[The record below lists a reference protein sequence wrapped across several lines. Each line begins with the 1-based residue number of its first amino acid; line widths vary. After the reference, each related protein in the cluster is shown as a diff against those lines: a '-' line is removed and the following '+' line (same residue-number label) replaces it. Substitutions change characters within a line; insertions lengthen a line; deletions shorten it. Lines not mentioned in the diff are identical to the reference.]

1 MGSTSVSLVA
11 VVLLLAANAFFVAAE
26 FALVKA
32 RGFRVDALAASGI
45 GSARVTQKIMQ
56 DLEAYLAACQLGI
69 TMASLGLGWVG
80 EPAVAALLKPVFES
94 AGLPPAML
102 HTASFLVGFLIFSSL
117 HIVIGEQVPKTF
129 AIRKPEPV
137 SLLCAYPL
145 RAFYL
150 FAFPLNWLLNRASG
164 AILARFG
171 VAEATHMDVLSD
183 AEIKGVIDVSREH
196 GDLSHSKADM
206 LKNMF
211 DFDQRSV
218 QEIMISRSQVD
229 TLDLSNDAATNA
241 AIMRDSGHSRFPLVD
256 GESDEP
262 VGIVL
267 AKDLYAAVLS
277 GDAEPW
283 KDLKRFSREPLIVP
297 ESQRIS
303 LVFETMRRERAHM
316 VLVVDEYGVFSG
328 VATLEDLLEEIVGEI
343 ADELDIEEPG
353 EGISEYEGHW
363 EAPGLTAL
371 SDVERAIGLVAP
383 EDANCNTL
391 SGLAMYCL
399 GRMPVKDDRFEV
411 GGFRVR
417 ILSVGERRVERA
429 RIEKIE
435 PGEHS
440 IVEGNTDG

>member
-26 FALVKA
+26 FALVKS
-32 RGFRVDALAASGI
+32 RGFRVDALAASGN
-45 GSARVTQKIMQ
+45 GSARVTQKIMK

-80 EPAVAALLKPVFES
+80 EPAVAALLKPLFES
-94 AGLPPAML
+94 AGLPPTML

-211 DFDQRSV
+211 DFDQRTV

-256 GESDEP
+256 GESGEP
-262 VGIVL
+262 VGVVL
-267 AKDLYAAVLS
+267 AKDLYSAVLA
-277 GDAEPW
+277 GETEPW
-283 KDLKRFSREPLIVP
+283 KDLKRFSREPQIVP

-328 VATLEDLLEEIVGEI
+328 VASLEDLLEEIVGEI

-353 EGISEYEGHW
+353 EGLSEHAGYW
-363 EAPGLTAL
+363 EASGLTAL
-371 SDVERAIGLVAP
+371 SDIERGIGLVAP

-391 SGLAMYCL
+391 SGLAMHCL
-399 GRMPVKDDRFEV
+399 GRMPLKDDSFEV
-411 GGFRVR
+411 DGFRVVIMR
-417 ILSVGERRVERA
+417 VGGRRVERA
-429 RIEKIE
+429 RIEHLMPVDKVVGGDTE
-435 PGEHS
+435 A
-440 IVEGNTDG
+440 